1 MLQYTMLEMITLI
14 TLIMGDPKKE
24 FFGMNEENAYLWK
37 LLNINGHTQ
46 NELIEIGG
54 YSHEIT

>member
-1 MLQYTMLEMITLI
+1 
-14 TLIMGDPKKE
+14 MGDPKKE